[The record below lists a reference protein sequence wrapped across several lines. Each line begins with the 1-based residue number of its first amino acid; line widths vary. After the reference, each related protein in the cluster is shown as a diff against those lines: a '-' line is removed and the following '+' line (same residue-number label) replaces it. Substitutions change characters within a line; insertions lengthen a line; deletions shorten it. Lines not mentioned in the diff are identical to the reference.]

1 VNSRLSVLDKIL
13 KNLRSYL
20 PGADLD
26 RVTRAADFASK
37 AHKGQKRKS
46 GQPYVVHPFGVA
58 LTITELRL
66 DIPSVCAAL
75 LHDCVEDTGTT
86 NEQVGELFGE
96 DVMFLVDGVTKLD
109 NLPLKARED
118 RQAENFR
125 KMVLAM
131 ARDIRVMLIK
141 LADRLDN
148 MRTLGHMSPEKQER
162 IARETKSIYAPIANR
177 LGIQWVKIELEDLCF
192 QYLHP
197 EDFVIVS
204 EQVDRLDKHRKRF
217 VADVLKVIAAEMKDA
232 QIEAQI
238 NGRSKHLWGIYQK
251 LRRQGRSLDV
261 GHLYDIMAFRIIT
274 TSVDKC
280 YSALGRLHSK
290 FKPIPSR
297 FKDYIALPKDNGYQ
311 SLHTSVFGPAGK
323 RIEIQIRTLAMHQT
337 AEQGIAAH
345 WLYKEGKPLR
355 VKEQSRYAWLH
366 DLMDAHK
373 ANQDPT
379 DFIDTVKLDLFDD
392 EVYIFTPQGDLKSLP
407 RGATPV
413 DFAFSIH
420 SEVGNQCS
428 GARVN
433 GVMVPLKYKL
443 QSGDT
448 VEIIT
453 SKNQHPN
460 KDWLKFV
467 ATGRAKTKIRHYIR
481 TEQRHRSQTLGREML
496 EKELRKYRL
505 SLSKVL
511 KQSKLDP
518 AVKEFRLGS
527 PEELILNIG
536 FGKVIA
542 ADVVKVIVPESEQ
555 NNGVQQEPGMMAK
568 LLEKVG
574 VKRTTRSGI
583 RVQGM
588 DDMLVRFARCCNP
601 VRGDDVV
608 GFITR
613 GRGVTIHT
621 RGCPKAKDLDPVRR
635 IEVDWDSR
643 SKTMSPVSVRVES
656 ENRQGLLAEVSKTFT
671 TKGVNILQ
679 ANCRT
684 FEDDYAVNTF
694 QFQIEDL
701 SKLKALIKGLSRIDG
716 VISVER
722 VQSW

>member
-1 VNSRLSVLDKIL
+1 VLDDIL

-20 PGADLD
+20 PDADLD
-26 RVTRAADFASK
+26 RVVRAADFAAK
-37 AHKGQKRKS
+37 AHEGQKRKS
-46 GQPYVVHPFGVA
+46 GAPYVVHPFGVA
-58 LTITELRL
+58 LTITQLRL

-86 NEQVGELFGE
+86 TEELGELFGE
-96 DVMFLVDGVTKLD
+96 DVQFLVDGVTKLKS
-109 NLPLKARED
+109 LPLKARED

-131 ARDIRVMLIK
+131 ARDIRVILIK

-148 MRTLGHMSPEKQER
+148 MRTLSHMPVEKHER

-177 LGIQWVKIELEDLCF
+177 LGIQWVKVELEDLCF

-197 EDFVIVS
+197 EDFVVIS
-204 EQVDRLDKHRKRF
+204 EQVERLDKHRKRF
-217 VADVLKVIAAEMKDA
+217 VADVLKVISAEMKDA
-232 QIEAQI
+232 GIEAQV

-311 SLHTSVFGPAGK
+311 SLHTSVFGPGGK
-323 RIEIQIRTLAMHQT
+323 RIEIQIRTLSMHQT

-355 VKEQSRYAWLH
+355 VREQSRYAWLH

-413 DFAFSIH
+413 DFAYSIH
-420 SEVGNQCS
+420 SEVGNSCS

-433 GVMVPLKYKL
+433 GVMVPLKYQL
-443 QSGDT
+443 QSGDA

-453 SKNQHPN
+453 SNNQHPN

-481 TEQRHRSQTLGREML
+481 TEQRNRSQALGREML
-496 EKELRKYRL
+496 EKELRKFRM
-505 SLSKVL
+505 SLPKLL
-511 KQSKLDP
+511 KQSKLNP
-518 AVKEFRLGS
+518 AVEKFRLGS
-527 PEELILNIG
+527 AEELILNIG
-536 FGKVIA
+536 FGKVMA
-542 ADVVKVIVPESEQ
+542 ADVVKAIVPESERG
-555 NNGVQQEPGMMAK
+555 NGEQQEQGMMAK
-568 LLEKVG
+568 LLERVG
-574 VKRTTRSGI
+574 VKRPTRSGI

-601 VRGDDVV
+601 VRGDEVV

-621 RGCPKAKDLDPVRR
+621 RGCPKAKDLDPARR
-635 IEVDWDSR
+635 IDVDWDSKA
-643 SKTMSPVSVRVES
+643 KTMSPVSVRVES
-656 ENRQGLLAEVSKTFT
+656 LNRQGLLAEVSKAFT
-671 TKGVNILQ
+671 AKGVNILQ

-701 SKLKALIKGLSRIDG
+701 SKLKALIKGIAKIDG
-716 VISVER
+716 VIRVER
-722 VQSW
+722 VQAW

>member
-1 VNSRLSVLDKIL
+1 MLDDIL

-20 PGADLD
+20 PDADLD
-26 RVTRAADFASK
+26 RVVRAADFAAK
-37 AHKGQKRKS
+37 AHEGQKRKS
-46 GQPYVVHPFGVA
+46 GAPYVVHPFGVA
-58 LTITELRL
+58 LTITQLRL

-86 NEQVGELFGE
+86 TEELGELFGE
-96 DVMFLVDGVTKLD
+96 DVQFLVDGVTKLKS
-109 NLPLKARED
+109 LPLKARED

-131 ARDIRVMLIK
+131 ARDIRVILIK

-148 MRTLGHMSPEKQER
+148 MRTLSHMPVEKHER

-177 LGIQWVKIELEDLCF
+177 LGIQWVKVELEDLCF

-197 EDFVIVS
+197 EDFVVIS
-204 EQVDRLDKHRKRF
+204 EQVERLDKHRKRF
-217 VADVLKVIAAEMKDA
+217 VADVLKVISAEMKDA
-232 QIEAQI
+232 GIEAQV

-311 SLHTSVFGPAGK
+311 SLHTSVFGPGGK
-323 RIEIQIRTLAMHQT
+323 RIEIQIRTLSMHQT

-355 VKEQSRYAWLH
+355 VREQSRYAWLH

-413 DFAFSIH
+413 DFAYSIH
-420 SEVGNQCS
+420 SEVGNSCS

-433 GVMVPLKYKL
+433 GVMVPLKYQL
-443 QSGDT
+443 QSGDA

-453 SKNQHPN
+453 SNNQHPN

-481 TEQRHRSQTLGREML
+481 TEQRNRSQALGREML
-496 EKELRKYRL
+496 EKELRKFRM
-505 SLSKVL
+505 SLPKLL
-511 KQSKLDP
+511 KQSKLNP
-518 AVKEFRLGS
+518 AVEKFRLGS
-527 PEELILNIG
+527 AEELILNIG
-536 FGKVIA
+536 FGKVMA
-542 ADVVKVIVPESEQ
+542 ADVVKAIVPESERG
-555 NNGVQQEPGMMAK
+555 NGEQQEQGMMAK
-568 LLEKVG
+568 LLERVG
-574 VKRTTRSGI
+574 VKRPTRSGI

-601 VRGDDVV
+601 VRGDEVV

-621 RGCPKAKDLDPVRR
+621 RGCPKAKDLDPARR
-635 IEVDWDSR
+635 IDVDWDSKA
-643 SKTMSPVSVRVES
+643 KTMSPVSVRVES
-656 ENRQGLLAEVSKTFT
+656 LNRQGLLAEVSKAFT
-671 TKGVNILQ
+671 AKGVNILQ

-701 SKLKALIKGLSRIDG
+701 SKLKALIKGIAKIDG
-716 VISVER
+716 VIRVER
-722 VQSW
+722 VQAW

>member
-1 VNSRLSVLDKIL
+1 LPALDDIL

-20 PGADLD
+20 PEADLAS
-26 RVTRAADFASK
+26 VSLAAEFATK

-66 DIPSVCAAL
+66 DVPSVCAAL
-75 LHDCVEDTGTT
+75 LHDCVEDTSTT
-86 NEQVGELFGE
+86 VEELGKIFGE
-96 DVMFLVDGVTKLD
+96 DVQFLVDGVTKLE

-148 MRTLGHMSPEKQER
+148 MRTLDHMPPDKQER

-177 LGIQWVKIELEDLCF
+177 LGIQWVKTELEDLCF
-192 QYLHP
+192 KYLHP
-197 EDFVIVS
+197 EDYTLIS

-217 VADVLKVIAAEMKDA
+217 VLDVLQVISAEMKDA
-232 QIEAQI
+232 GIESQV

-311 SLHTSVFGPAGK
+311 SLHTSVFGPGGK

-366 DLMDAHK
+366 ELMDASS

-413 DFAFSIH
+413 DFAFSVH
-420 SEVGNQCS
+420 SEVGNNCS
-428 GARVN
+428 GSRVN
-433 GVMVPLKYKL
+433 GVMVPLKYVL

-467 ATGRAKTKIRHYIR
+467 TTGRAKTKIRHYIR
-481 TEQRHRSQTLGREML
+481 TEQRNRSHALGREML
-496 EKELRKYRL
+496 EKELRKFRL
-505 SLSKVL
+505 SLSKLL

-518 AVKEFRLGS
+518 AVEKFRLGT

-536 FGKVIA
+536 FGKVMA
-542 ADVVKVIVPESEQ
+542 ADVVKVLVPESEHG
-555 NNGVQQEPGMMAK
+555 NGEQQEQGMMAK
-568 LLEKVG
+568 LLERVG
-574 VKRTTRSGI
+574 VKRPTRSGI

-621 RGCPKAKDLDPVRR
+621 RGCPKAKDLDPARR

-643 SKTMSPVSVRVES
+643 AKTMSPVSVRVES
-656 ENRQGLLAEVSKTFT
+656 QNRQGLLAEVSKAFT
-671 TKGVNILQ
+671 AKGVNILQ
-679 ANCRT
+679 ATCRT

-701 SKLKALIKGLSRIDG
+701 SKLKALIKGISKIDG

-722 VQSW
+722 VQAW